1 MNPIVQTFATT
12 LVAALLIDFQTF
24 AAAQQKD
31 PRVKFRW
38 KPFITKIVI
47 ALCVAALG
55 ALGAPIPQG

>member
-24 AAAQQKD
+24 AAAQKED
-31 PRVKFRW
+31 PDAKFQW
-38 KPFITKIVI
+38 KPLLTKIAI
-47 ALCVAALG
+47 ALCVASLG

>member
-24 AAAQQKD
+24 AAAQKED
-31 PRVKFRW
+31 PGAKFRW

-47 ALCVAALG
+47 ALCVATLG